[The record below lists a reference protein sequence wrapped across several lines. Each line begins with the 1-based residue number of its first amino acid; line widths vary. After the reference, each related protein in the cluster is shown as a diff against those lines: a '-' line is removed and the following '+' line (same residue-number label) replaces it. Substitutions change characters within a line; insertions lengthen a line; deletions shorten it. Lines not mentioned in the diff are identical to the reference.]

1 MIFDNFSKQKSMIIE
16 LSSCLEQI
24 YTKDYQFT
32 LRELGA
38 WRTMLKRVGC
48 HNVTPY
54 TNGEFPVIIL

>member
-1 MIFDNFSKQKSMIIE
+1 MIIE